1 LLKHEDLSATSDCAY
16 AEGIMA
22 VKGLK
27 ETEKVAVGAL
37 RTALQTWLAPQLS
50 DISARLTHVEA
61 RLDGIDKRL
70 DLIDKRLD
78 GMDRRFDGIDQR
90 IDLLQ
95 QQMAEQFRSM
105 HNEFEARIDA
115 VRIDIKR
122 LDNIAELR
130 ERLASVEAK
139 LAQHN

>member
-1 LLKHEDLSATSDCAY
+1 MAAR
-16 AEGIMA
+16 GI
-22 VKGLK
+22 K
-27 ETEKVAVGAL
+27 ETEKDAVGAI

-70 DLIDKRLD
+70 D
-78 GMDRRFDGIDQR
+78 GMDRHFEGIDQR
-90 IDLLQ
+90 IGALQ

-105 HNEFEARIDA
+105 HGEFEARIDA

-122 LDNIAELR
+122 LGNIAVLR